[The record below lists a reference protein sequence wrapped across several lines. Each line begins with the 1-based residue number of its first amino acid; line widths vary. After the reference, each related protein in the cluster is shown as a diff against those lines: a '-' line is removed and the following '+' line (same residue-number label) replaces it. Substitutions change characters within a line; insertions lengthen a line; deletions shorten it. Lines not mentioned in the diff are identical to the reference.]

1 MTVGIVIVTFRCR
14 DLALAALRSVERFVP
29 DLLASTVVVDNA
41 SFDGTVQAV
50 REAFPTVR
58 VIEHRRNLGFAAAV
72 NRGIEALPAA
82 SVIALLNPDAE
93 LLDDGLLAAA
103 AYLEASPDVGVLG
116 GRILNPDG
124 TIQPSARAFPSH
136 RNALFNRHSLLTRL
150 FPRNPWSRRYL
161 MTDWSHDDIRPVD
174 WVSGAFML
182 IHRRAL
188 DAVGRFDDGYFF
200 SIEDVDFCRRVHD
213 AGLQVHYFPR
223 ASVRHR
229 VGGSSRRAV
238 YRAMAGHHQ
247 GMWRYYRKHFR
258 GSLPLHVVTAVGIA
272 ARFTLHATS
281 YTLRATGARL
291 RGREPR

>member
-1 MTVGIVIVTFRCR
+1 MTIGIVIVTFRCR
-14 DLALAALRSVERFVP
+14 DLALAALRSIEAHVP
-29 DLLASTVVVDNA
+29 GLLATTVVVDNA
-41 SFDGTVQAV
+41 SFDGTVDAI
-50 REAFPTVR
+50 RAAFPAVT

-72 NRGIEALPAA
+72 NRGLEALPAA
-82 SVIALLNPDAE
+82 DVICLLNPDAE
-93 LLDDGLLAAA
+93 LLDDGIFAAADYLAANP
-103 AYLEASPDVGVLG
+103 EVGVLG

-124 TIQPSARAFPSH
+124 SIQPSARAFPSH

-161 MTDWSHDDIRPVD
+161 LSDWDHNDIRSVD

-188 DAVGRFDDGYFF
+188 AAVGIFDPAYFF
-200 SIEDVDFCRRVHD
+200 SIEDVDFCRRVHN
-213 AGLQVHYFPR
+213 AGLDVRYFPG

-238 YRAMAGHHQ
+238 YRAMAGHHR

-258 GSLPLHVVTAVGIA
+258 GNPLLHVITAAGIA
-272 ARFTLHATS
+272 LRFGLHAIS
-281 YTLRATGARL
+281 YALRAGRARL
-291 RGREPR
+291 LGREPS